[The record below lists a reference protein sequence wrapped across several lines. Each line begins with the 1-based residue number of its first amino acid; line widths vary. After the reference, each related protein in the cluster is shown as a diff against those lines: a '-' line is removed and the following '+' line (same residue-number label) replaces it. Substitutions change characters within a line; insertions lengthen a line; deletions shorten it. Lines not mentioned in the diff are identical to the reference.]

1 MNLIKVSDSISD
13 KRVSDFK
20 DEILSSKRVLLNAP
34 LGSGKTYFAYS
45 VLPSLGN
52 TLFITSRGIIKRS
65 TSNNA
70 KSYFDAPDSDFK
82 DYDNLTVWHQWDV
95 KNNTYNINYYKY
107 VVIDEIHSITADSTF
122 TDAANHV
129 SLLIKNLPHE
139 TTLIMTSAVADR
151 VKDFITDVLKVPVN
165 YIDLYGKVR
174 EVTPKSTN
182 KITYKRAKSK
192 LLTASNNNK
201 MLYFCETTANAYE
214 LEKELIGNWKRA
226 IAITSKPE
234 NRLVDKGS
242 DKESRC
248 FKYLSEFEKFP
259 DDIDIIITTSKL
271 REGLNLNGS
280 NVKIVMTELKDWV
293 SLKQC
298 SGRVRNGVDEY
309 LIITDRG
316 NHAPGI
322 DKSKLNSV
330 DSYLS
335 FINYVIN
342 PKKLNKI
349 PLSDDNLQKFITG
362 IKKNY
367 DNLILCNNGRF
378 FKNLNMLYE
387 NDLRRCEFAAIK
399 KNMDAYLAR
408 YVTLDNKQV
417 IFESI
422 IKDYIGKKLS
432 PPKASELVALLN
444 AVNIEGKS
452 LKPIVTKYGHKM
464 RIPKNNTSYKIL

>member
-1 MNLIKVSDSISD
+1 MSILTVSDNISE
-13 KRVSDFK
+13 KTVTDFK
-20 DEILSSKRVLLNAP
+20 DEILSNKRVLLNAP

-52 TLFITSRGIIKRS
+52 TLFITSRSIIKKS

-70 KSYFDAPDSDFK
+70 RGYFDAPDSDFR
-82 DYDNLTVWHQWDV
+82 DYDNLTVWHQWDI
-95 KNNTYNINYYKY
+95 KNNTFNINEFKY

-129 SLLIKNLPHE
+129 SLLITTLPPE
-139 TTLIMTSAVADR
+139 ITLIMTSACADR

-182 KITYKRAKSK
+182 KITFKHAKSK
-192 LLTASNNNK
+192 LLEANKNNK
-201 MLYFCETTANAYE
+201 MLYFCETTTNAYE
-214 LEKELIGNWKRA
+214 LEKELKSKWKRA

-234 NRLVDKGS
+234 NRLIDKGS
-242 DKESRC
+242 DEEVKR

-271 REGLNLNGS
+271 REGLNLKGS
-280 NVKIVMTELKDWV
+280 NVKTVMTELKDWV

-298 SGRVRNGVDEY
+298 SGRVRDGVDEY

-316 NHAPGI
+316 NHEPVL
-322 DKSKLNSV
+322 DKSKLKTV
-330 DSYLS
+330 DSYLG

-342 PKKLNKI
+342 PKKLSQI
-349 PLSDDNLQKFITG
+349 PLSDDNLQKFIAG

-378 FKNLNMLYE
+378 FKNINMLYE
-387 NDLRRCEFAAIK
+387 NDLRRHEFAAMRKDI
-399 KNMDAYLAR
+399 DSYLAR
-408 YVTLDNKQV
+408 YVTLDNKKA
-417 IFESI
+417 IFEAI
-422 IKDYIGKKLS
+422 IKDRIGKPLDKTMVR
-432 PPKASELVALLN
+432 ELVTQLN
-444 AVNIEGKS
+444 KANIEGTS
-452 LKPIVTKYGHKM
+452 LKPLVNKFGRKIH
-464 RIPKNNTSYKIL
+464 IAKNYTYYKIQ